1 MSKISLAAQ
10 LAKQASEAALQ
21 EARAGYE
28 DPALDA
34 NAPVA
39 PAKPGPWKVPELAQD
54 FRLDDALAA
63 ASARVTTHYAKALA
77 SEGLLVHKRE
87 AGPHT
92 EPDSN
97 PVAATEVREARSG
110 RLLRAYGAPE
120 LVTMF
125 AVQRGE
131 MGVVA
136 DGIV

>member
-21 EARAGYE
+21 EARAGHE
-28 DPALDA
+28 DPPPPPGGGLA
-34 NAPVA
+34 APKA
-39 PAKPGPWKVPELAQD
+39 GPWKVPELTKD

-63 ASARVTTHYAKALA
+63 ASVRVTTHYAKALA
-77 SEGLLVHKRE
+77 SEGLLVQRQA
-87 AGPHT
+87 AGSAS
-92 EPDSN
+92 SN
-97 PVAATEVREARSG
+97 VAATEVREAGSG

-136 DGIV
+136 DGVV

>member
-21 EARAGYE
+21 EARAGHE
-28 DPALDA
+28 DPLPGAAASAL
-34 NAPVA
+34 V
-39 PAKPGPWKVPELAQD
+39 KPTRWKVPELAKD
-54 FRLDDALAA
+54 FRLDEALAA

-77 SEGLLVHKRE
+77 SEGLLVRKRE
-87 AGPHT
+87 AGPET
-92 EPDSN
+92 D
-97 PVAATEVREARSG
+97 PVAATEVREAGSG

-136 DGIV
+136 DGVV

>member
-10 LAKQASEAALQ
+10 LAKQASDAALQ
-21 EARAGYE
+21 EARVGHE
-28 DPALDA
+28 DPSPPSSGNPL
-34 NAPVA
+34 VA
-39 PAKPGPWKVPELAQD
+39 RPGPWKVPELTKD

-77 SEGLLVHKRE
+77 SEGLLVQQQE
-87 AGPHT
+87 SGSAP
-92 EPDSN
+92 SS
-97 PVAATEVREARSG
+97 VAATEVREAGSG

-131 MGVVA
+131 MGVLA
-136 DGIV
+136 DGVV